1 MNFKAY
7 FYWIVAILE
16 IISLTFEIDI
26 LHQICK
32 PLLMIALLIYFWDK
46 SDNRKDEKWVS
57 FVTLALALSWVGDIM
72 LLFTFK
78 HFLFFFAGLSAFLGA
93 HIVLIIAY
101 KKATFK
107 DKLYL
112 KWSFFPLVVIAYL
125 ALMAYL
131 ILPYVDTVIQVPI
144 SLYAIILALMMIVA
158 WYRKNQ
164 TTDESFQLVIL
175 GAALFTI
182 SDSVLAINRF
192 SHTIPY
198 AGVAV
203 MGTYIIA
210 QWLIVNGLLKHRK
223 KKKEGAIENI

>member
-1 MNFKAY
+1 MNFKGY
-7 FYWIVAILE
+7 FYWIVGILD

-57 FVTLALALSWVGDIM
+57 FVTLALAFSWIGDIM

-78 HFLFFFAGLSAFLGA
+78 HFLFFFAGLTAFLGA
-93 HIVLIIAY
+93 HIVFIIAY

-107 DKLYL
+107 DQIKF

-131 ILPYVDTVIQVPI
+131 ILPYVDSVIQVPI
-144 SLYAIILALMMIVA
+144 TIYALVLALMIMIA
-158 WYRKNQ
+158 WYRKDQ
-164 TTDESFQLVIL
+164 TTDESFQLVVL

-223 KKKEGAIENI
+223 TKEEDSI

>member
-7 FYWIVAILE
+7 FYWIVAVLE
-16 IISLTFEIDI
+16 IISLSFEVNI

-46 SDNRKDEKWVS
+46 SDSRKDEKWVS
-57 FVTLALALSWVGDIM
+57 FVTLALAFSWIGDIM
-72 LLFTFK
+72 LLFAFK
-78 HFLFFFAGLSAFLGA
+78 HFMFFFAGISAFLVA
-93 HIVLIIAY
+93 HIAYIIAY
-101 KKATFK
+101 RRATFQ
-107 DKLYL
+107 DKLNFS
-112 KWSFFPLVVIAYL
+112 WSFFPVIVVAYL

-131 ILPYVDTVIQVPI
+131 ILPYIDSVIQVPI
-144 SLYAIILALMMIVA
+144 TLYAIILALMIVVA
-158 WYRKNQ
+158 WFRKNQ
-164 TTDESFQLVIL
+164 TTDDSFQLVVL

-203 MGTYIIA
+203 MSTYIIA
-210 QWLIVNGLLKHRK
+210 QWLIVNGLLKHK
-223 KKKEGAIENI
+223 KTPSDNTI

>member
-7 FYWIVAILE
+7 FYWIVAVLE

-57 FVTLALALSWVGDIM
+57 FVTLALAFSWIGDIM
-72 LLFTFK
+72 LLFAFK
-78 HFLFFFAGLSAFLGA
+78 HFMFFFAGISAFLGA
-93 HIVLIIAY
+93 HIVYIIAY
-101 KKATFK
+101 RRATFK
-107 DKLYL
+107 DKLNF
-112 KWSFFPLVVIAYL
+112 KWSFFPFIVVAYL

-131 ILPYVDTVIQVPI
+131 ILPYIDNVIQVPI
-144 SLYAIILALMMIVA
+144 SLYAIVLALMIVVA

-164 TTDESFQLVIL
+164 TADESFQLVVL

-203 MGTYIIA
+203 MTTYIIA
-210 QWLIVNGLLKHRK
+210 QWLIVNGLLKHK
-223 KKKEGAIENI
+223 KTLPQDTIQ

>member
-46 SDNRKDEKWVS
+46 SDIRKDEKWVS
-57 FVTLALALSWVGDIM
+57 FVTLALAFSWVGDIM
-72 LLFTFK
+72 LLFTYK
-78 HFLFFFAGLSAFLGA
+78 HFLFFFAGLTAFLGA
-93 HIVLIIAY
+93 HIVFIIAY
-101 KKATFK
+101 RKATFN
-107 DKLYL
+107 DELNFT
-112 KWSFFPLVVIAYL
+112 WSFFPLVVIAYL

-131 ILPYVDTVIQVPI
+131 ILPYVDSVIQVPI
-144 SLYAIILALMMIVA
+144 TLYALILALMVMIA

-164 TTDESFQLVIL
+164 TTDESFQLVVL
-175 GAALFTI
+175 GAALFII
-182 SDSVLAINRF
+182 SDSILAINRF

-223 KKKEGAIENI
+223 AKEETSIQNN

>member
-7 FYWIVAILE
+7 FYWIIAVLE
-16 IISLTFEIDI
+16 IISLAFEINT

-46 SDNRKDEKWVS
+46 SDNRKDERWVS
-57 FVTLALALSWVGDIM
+57 FVTLALAFSWIGDIM
-72 LLFTFK
+72 LLFAFK
-78 HFLFFFAGLSAFLGA
+78 HFMFFFAGISAFLGA
-93 HIVLIIAY
+93 HIVYIIAY
-101 KKATFK
+101 KRATFK
-107 DKLYL
+107 DQLNF
-112 KWSFFPLVVIAYL
+112 KWSFFPFIVVAYL

-131 ILPYVDTVIQVPI
+131 ILPYIDSIIQVPI
-144 SLYAIILALMMIVA
+144 SLYAIVLALMIVVA

-164 TTDESFQLVIL
+164 TTDESFQLVVL

-203 MGTYIIA
+203 MSTYIIA
-210 QWLIVNGLLKHRK
+210 QWLIVNGLLKHK
-223 KKKEGAIENI
+223 KTTYNNTIE

>member
-1 MNFKAY
+1 MNFKGY
-7 FYWIVAILE
+7 LYWIVGILD

-57 FVTLALALSWVGDIM
+57 FVTLALAFSWIGDIM

-78 HFLFFFAGLSAFLGA
+78 HFLFFFAGLTAFLGA
-93 HIVLIIAY
+93 HIVFIIAY
-101 KKATFK
+101 RKATFK
-107 DKLYL
+107 DQIKF

-131 ILPYVDTVIQVPI
+131 ILPYVDSVIQVPI
-144 SLYAIILALMMIVA
+144 TIYALVLALMIMIA
-158 WYRKNQ
+158 WYRKDQ
-164 TTDESFQLVIL
+164 TTDESFQLVVL

-223 KKKEGAIENI
+223 TKEEDSI

>member
-1 MNFKAY
+1 MNFKGY
-7 FYWIVAILE
+7 FYWIVGILD

-32 PLLMIALLIYFWDK
+32 PLFMIALLIYFWDK

-57 FVTLALALSWVGDIM
+57 FVTLALAFSWIGDIM

-78 HFLFFFAGLSAFLGA
+78 HFLFFFAGLTAFLGA
-93 HIVLIIAY
+93 HIVFIIAY
-101 KKATFK
+101 RKATFK
-107 DKLYL
+107 DQIKF

-131 ILPYVDTVIQVPI
+131 ILPYVDSVIQVPI
-144 SLYAIILALMMIVA
+144 TIYALVLALMIMIA
-158 WYRKNQ
+158 WYRKDQ
-164 TTDESFQLVIL
+164 TTDESFQLVVL

-223 KKKEGAIENI
+223 TKEEDSI

>member
-1 MNFKAY
+1 MNFKGY
-7 FYWIVAILE
+7 FYWIVGILD

-57 FVTLALALSWVGDIM
+57 FVTLALAFSWIGDIM

-78 HFLFFFAGLSAFLGA
+78 HFLFFFAGLTAFLGA
-93 HIVLIIAY
+93 HIVFIIAY
-101 KKATFK
+101 RKATFK
-107 DKLYL
+107 DQIKF
-112 KWSFFPLVVIAYL
+112 KWSFFPFVVIAYL

-131 ILPYVDTVIQVPI
+131 ILPYVDSVIQVPI
-144 SLYAIILALMMIVA
+144 TIYALVLALMIMIA
-158 WYRKNQ
+158 WYRKDQ
-164 TTDESFQLVIL
+164 TTDESFQLVVL

-223 KKKEGAIENI
+223 TKEEDSI

>member
-1 MNFKAY
+1 MNFKGY
-7 FYWIVAILE
+7 FYWIVGILD

-57 FVTLALALSWVGDIM
+57 FVTLALAFSWIGDIM

-78 HFLFFFAGLSAFLGA
+78 HFLFFFAGLTAFLGA
-93 HIVLIIAY
+93 HIVFIIAY
-101 KKATFK
+101 RKATFK
-107 DKLYL
+107 DQIKF

-131 ILPYVDTVIQVPI
+131 ILPYVDSVIQVPI
-144 SLYAIILALMMIVA
+144 TIYALVLALMIMIA
-158 WYRKNQ
+158 WYRKDQ
-164 TTDESFQLVIL
+164 TTDESFQLVVL

-223 KKKEGAIENI
+223 TKEEDSI